1 MQFGVER
8 VLQQLPTLSCCFAHF
23 PPFRGGDVASPL
35 PCRPVRVDEGNPHPD
50 PIVETASLSNVL
62 PPLATYKHHLK
73 VRGAFKGCL
82 QPSNALN
89 DASLICRSQ

>member
-1 MQFGVER
+1 MQLGVER
-8 VLQQLPTLSCCFAHF
+8 VLQQLPSLRCCSAHL
-23 PPFRGGDVASPL
+23 PPFQAGYVAAL
-35 PCRPVRVDEGNPHPD
+35 PCRPARVDEGNPHPD
-50 PIVETASLSNVL
+50 PIVETASLSKVL